1 MILTPAN
8 QLILACATLAL
19 LTGLVMIRL
28 LLVRVSEMKTLG
40 LDMQDVSNSLQV
52 QSQLRGV
59 QASDNY
65 KNLFE
70 MPVLFY
76 ALCAVLLASGL
87 VTPDWVW
94 AAWAYVGLR
103 VLHSLIQCSYNQ
115 VLHRFIV
122 FFVSSV
128 LLLGMWGQLGWQM
141 LQTSH

>member
-1 MILTPAN
+1 MILTPTN
-8 QLILACATLAL
+8 HLILACATLAL

-28 LLVRVSEMKTLG
+28 LLVRVGEMKTLG

-52 QSQLRGV
+52 QSQLQRV

-103 VLHSLIQCSYNQ
+103 VLHSLIQCSYNK
-115 VLHRFIV
+115 VMHRFIV
-122 FFVSSV
+122 YSVSTSLVWV
-128 LLLGMWGQLGWQM
+128 LWAVLAVGLLRA
-141 LQTSH
+141 